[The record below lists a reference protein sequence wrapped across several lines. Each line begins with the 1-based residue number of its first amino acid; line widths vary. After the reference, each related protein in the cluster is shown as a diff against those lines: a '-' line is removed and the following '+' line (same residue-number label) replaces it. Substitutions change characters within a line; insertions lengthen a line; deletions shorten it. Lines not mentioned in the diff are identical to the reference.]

1 MGKIAI
7 PSPASD
13 YNSIVVRRIAHW
25 YINALKRDT
34 GNIIFKTCKATKFN
48 LTIGEQHFFSKKTC
62 YCEDY
67 ECYTECN
74 KIKCTRTCREKKKLV
89 SA

>member
-7 PSPASD
+7 PSPA
-13 YNSIVVRRIAHW
+13 NSIVVRRIAHW

-48 LTIGEQHFFSKKTC
+48 LTIGEQHFFLAKRPAIV
-62 YCEDY
+62 
-67 ECYTECN
+67 
-74 KIKCTRTCREKKKLV
+74 KIMSVIQNATR
-89 SA
+89 